1 MGIARIL
8 KHWLYPPWRV
18 HQHFPNH
25 SMSAVAKAIAD
36 SERSHLGEICF
47 AVEGALPWRE
57 VLQGIPAHRRA
68 VQMFSELHIWDTEH
82 NTGVLIYLLLAD
94 RDVEIVADR
103 GIHARVGTEGWE
115 AICREMEEAFRQGH
129 FERGVLLGIE
139 RITAILRQHDP
150 APGRSNPNEL
160 PDEPVVV

>member
-1 MGIARIL
+1 
-8 KHWLYPPWRV
+8 
-18 HQHFPNH
+18 
-25 SMSAVAKAIAD
+25 MSSIQKAITD
-36 SERSHLGEICF
+36 SEHSHLGEIRF

-57 VLQGIPAHRRA
+57 VLEGKTARSRA
-68 VQMFSELHIWDTEH
+68 VQVFSELHIWDTEH

-103 GIHARVGTEGWE
+103 GIHARVCTEGWE

-129 FERGVLLGIE
+129 FEHGVLLGIK
-139 RITAILRQHDP
+139 RITAILRQHYP
-150 APGRSNPNEL
+150 ASGRSNPNEL